1 MNDGNLPESRTHM
14 TNGKEIAGSNV
25 RRKHL
30 LVPLGVI
37 FCLMICMV
45 AYSSRVIYA
54 VTVANVH
61 EVGEDRISGVAA
73 QLENYLDMTKSVLWV
88 TADTVDHMSRT
99 GASTDD
105 VLRYITEESSNQEQH
120 FDENFTGIY
129 GYVMGEYLDGAGWE
143 PPAGYNPVERD
154 WYKAATEEHGES
166 AIVAPYVDAQ
176 TGAVIISISR
186 MLSNGTDVLSLDV
199 RMNRIQDIVSEL
211 QVKGKGYGF
220 IVDEDGMIIA
230 HQDEAQ
236 KGQIL
241 TEAEDGQALMN
252 QIMATGRGSFEM
264 GAGANTSTVF
274 VHQVM
279 DQWYAVIVIGN
290 DELFAEVWQQLIVN
304 VLICVA
310 IFALIASIYL
320 VGQRN
325 ERNYSRRIE
334 EMRAEEQQQAY
345 EARALKL
352 EKEAADQANQAKSDF
367 LADMSHEIRTPINA
381 VLGMNEMVLRESSQ
395 AQELVGAEEGAL
407 NDAFR
412 NISAYAGN
420 VERAGKNLLSIINDI
435 LDFSKIEAGKISVEE
450 GEYRLSSLLNDV
462 GDMISLKAREK
473 GLEYAIDVDETIPDR
488 LFGDE
493 GRIRQIITNILSN
506 AVKYTQHG
514 EVSLSVGSKDE
525 AEGVDGV
532 QGVREV
538 GRIITLVIAVKD
550 TGIGIKSADLEKVFG
565 KFQRVDL
572 EANSTV
578 EGAGLGLA
586 ITQNLLAMMGGS
598 IAVESEYGVGSTFTI
613 ELPQQVV
620 SNEPVGNIQT
630 RFEGNLQEV
639 KSYQETFRAPDAQV
653 LVVDDT
659 PMNITVVVA
668 LLKGTEVS
676 IDTATSGEDALSLTQ
691 VKPYDLI
698 LLDQR
703 MPNMDGIETLGLI
716 RSQKDGANRK
726 TPVVCLT
733 ADAVIGARERYLSE
747 GFTDYLTKP
756 VNGQSLERMLISHL
770 PDEKVSIISKAA
782 QAELGPESLLDEQ
795 GADEYASLREAGI
808 TPTIGLRY
816 CQGDELLYREL
827 LCDFAQG
834 ADEKAWT
841 IVRYFGER
849 DWKNYS
855 IQVHSLKSSSRMIG
869 ATALSDAAASLEV
882 AADEGRERDL
892 IAGHGAMM
900 ESYALV
906 AEAVVA
912 TVQGFGRFSIGR
924 PNTNESVVP
933 SDGNAVEQLSEDDD
947 ILEFMP
953 DTGGDLR

>member
-1 MNDGNLPESRTHM
+1 M
-14 TNGKEIAGSNV
+14 TDGKETAVSNV

-45 AYSSRVIYA
+45 AYSSRVIYGA
-54 VTVANVH
+54 TMANVH
-61 EVGEDRISGVAA
+61 EVGEDRISGAAA

-105 VLRYITEESSNQEQH
+105 VLRYITEESSNQEQQ

-129 GYVMGEYLDGAGWE
+129 GYVMGEYLDGVGWE
-143 PPAGYNPVERD
+143 PPAGFNPVERD
-154 WYKAATEEHGES
+154 WYKAAIKERGES

-199 RMNRIQDIVSEL
+199 RMNRIQDMVGEL
-211 QVKGKGYGF
+211 QIKGKGYGF

-236 KGQIL
+236 KGQFL
-241 TEAEDGQALMN
+241 TETEDGQALMS
-252 QIMATGRGSFEM
+252 QITATGKGSFEM
-264 GAGANTSTVF
+264 GAGAYTSTVF

-290 DELFAEVWQQLIVN
+290 DELFAEVWQPLIVN

-310 IFALIASIYL
+310 IFVLIASIYL
-320 VGQRN
+320 MGQRN

-334 EMRAEEQQQAY
+334 EMRADEQRQAY

-395 AQELVGAEEGAL
+395 AQELVGAEDGAL

-412 NISAYAGN
+412 NITGYAGN

-450 GEYRLSSLLNDV
+450 QEYRLSSLLNDV
-462 GDMISLKAREK
+462 SDMISLKAREK
-473 GLEYAIDVDETIPDR
+473 GLEYTIDVDETIPDC

-493 GRIRQIITNILSN
+493 GRIRQIITNILNN

-514 EVSLSVGSKDE
+514 GISLSVARKGE
-525 AEGVDGV
+525 AGGDDGA
-532 QGVREV
+532 QGAREA
-538 GRIITLVIAVKD
+538 GRTITLVITVKD
-550 TGIGIKSADLEKVFG
+550 TGIGIKPADIEKVFD

-578 EGAGLGLA
+578 EGTGLGLA

-598 IAVESEYGVGSTFTI
+598 IAAESEYGVGSTFRI
-613 ELPQQVV
+613 ELPQRVV
-620 SNEPVGNIQT
+620 SDEPIGNIQT
-630 RFEGNLQEV
+630 RFGENLQEM
-639 KSYQETFRAPDAQV
+639 KGYRELFRAPDAQI

-659 PMNITVVVA
+659 PMNITVAVA
-668 LLKGTEVS
+668 LLKSTEVN

-691 VKPYDLI
+691 AMPYDLI

-703 MPNMDGIETLGLI
+703 MPSMDGIETLSLI
-716 RSQKDGANRK
+716 RSQKDGANSK

-756 VNGQSLERMLISHL
+756 INSQSLERMLISHL
-770 PDEKVSIISKAA
+770 PDEKVTIISKAP
-782 QAELGPESLLDEQ
+782 QAEPGQEPLLDEQ

-808 TPTIGLRY
+808 SPTIGLRY
-816 CQGDELLYREL
+816 CQGDESLYREL
-827 LCDFAQG
+827 LSDYAQG

-855 IQVHSLKSSSRMIG
+855 IQVHSIKSSSRMIG

-900 ESYALV
+900 ESYAQV
-906 AEAVVA
+906 AAAVAA
-912 TVQGFGRFSIGR
+912 TVQGFDGFSRGQL
-924 PNTNESVVP
+924 NTDEPVASGDGDAAES
-933 SDGNAVEQLSEDDD
+933 LSDDD
-947 ILEFMP
+947 IILEFMP
-953 DTGGDLR
+953 DTDGDLR